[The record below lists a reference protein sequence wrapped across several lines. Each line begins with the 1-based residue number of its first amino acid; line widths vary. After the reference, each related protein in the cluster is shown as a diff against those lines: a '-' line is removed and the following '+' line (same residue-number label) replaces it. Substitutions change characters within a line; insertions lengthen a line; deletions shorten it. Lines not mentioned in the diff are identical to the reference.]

1 MGDHIAVM
9 KEGGVLAQY
18 ATPEELLESPAD
30 DYVADFVG
38 THRGVKGLALEHVG
52 VSELLKQIREDA

>member
-1 MGDHIAVM
+1 
-9 KEGGVLAQY
+9 
-18 ATPEELLESPAD
+18 
-30 DYVADFVG
+30 VADFVG